1 MTGSTD
7 IERVRSIMDKAEL
20 IQGLENINPII
31 SDILDDITLDVHWLC
46 DRLWSAWALIEQ
58 YQEEIRESYE

>member
-20 IQGLENINPII
+20 IQGLDNLNPII
-31 SDILDDITLDVHWLC
+31 SDILDDITLDVYWLC
-46 DRLWSAWALIEQ
+46 DRLWSAWALIEE
-58 YQEEIRESYE
+58 YQEEIREIYE